1 MSHSGPNR
9 TPRAGAASAPLRAE
23 HEGPAG
29 PATTGLRTSA
39 AIPAPETRRPRPSSR
54 TEPRASQ
61 PRPRGPHPHG
71 TAARSATASP
81 SPAGERA
88 ATGAEA
94 RARRQRDLAVA
105 RARAAAAML
114 ELNAAIAASERNY
127 RVLRTRLDD
136 YDRRLEAV
144 ALRLRDP
151 GKPPPRRVP
160 QGPHC

>member
-1 MSHSGPNR
+1 MRDGGPDPGAGA
-9 TPRAGAASAPLRAE
+9 TSAPPRAERKRPT
-23 HEGPAG
+23 G
-29 PATTGLRTSA
+29 PATTRPSTSA
-39 AIPAPETRRPRPSSR
+39 AIATPEKRRPRPSSR
-54 TEPRASQ
+54 TAPGAFQSRPRR
-61 PRPRGPHPHG
+61 PRPRG
-71 TAARSATASP
+71 TTARSATAPP

-88 ATGAEA
+88 VTGAEA

-114 ELNAAIAASERNY
+114 ELNAAIAARERSY

-151 GKPPPRRVP
+151 GKRPPRRVLR
-160 QGPHC
+160 GPHC